1 MRKGARV
8 RSPDAELASLRDRLQ
23 VAEET
28 LEAIRSGQVEALLVE
43 SPGGPRVY
51 TLEGADHRYRRL
63 VETMNE
69 GALLINAAGLILYG
83 NAAFATLVAGTL
95 DGIIGRLLLEF
106 VDARS
111 RPVFK
116 ALLSNALAQP
126 VAEEVTLRDA
136 AGLPVAAFISMSPN
150 EQSDAGIS
158 VIVTNLT
165 TQKRNEQIV
174 ASERLASSILEQA
187 AEAIVVCDQTGT
199 VIRASRAARRI
210 AAGLTLRQHVL
221 LAFPLSAGSGEGD
234 AEHPALRALEGQL
247 VGSVEMALNVPGRE
261 ALHVLCTAAPLLSE
275 REVLGCVMSMT
286 DITAQKLAEA
296 ERTQLLA
303 AERAARA
310 AAERARHDAEVSNR
324 SKDEFLATVSH
335 ELRTPLNSI
344 VGWSRLLSNGSLP
357 EERRQ
362 HAVEVIRRNADAQA
376 RLVEDLLDVSRIIS
390 GQLQLDIKTVPL
402 SRVIASVIDSVKPAL
417 DAKEL
422 RIHAQ
427 IASDDV
433 VVSGDETRIQQVVW
447 NLVSNATKFTP
458 AKGSIRIE
466 LTRTGSGVELVV
478 ADDGEGIKPEFLPYV
493 FDRFRQADAG
503 IDRVRGGLGLGLAIS
518 RHLVELHGG
527 TIAVHSDGL
536 GSGST
541 FTVCLPQTQRSAAS
555 ATESPRPA
563 RDSDA
568 GAIPG
573 ELQDLSLLHVL
584 LVEDDQDSRELFTAI
599 LTKCGAR
606 VTSTDSGL
614 QALKVFESELPDV
627 LVSDIGMPYMD
638 GYSLIRNVRKLP
650 ASIGTAMPALALTA
664 YARTEDE
671 QRALEAG
678 FQMHL
683 AKPVDPL
690 ALAAA
695 VAKLAR
701 SR

>member
-1 MRKGARV
+1 MKRSGRAR
-8 RSPDAELASLRDRLQ
+8 SSEAEIAALRDRLQ
-23 VAEET
+23 EAEET
-28 LEAIRSGQVEALLVE
+28 LEAIRLGQVEALLVE
-43 SPGGPRVY
+43 APSGPRVY

-69 GALLINAAGLILYG
+69 GALLINAAGLVLYS
-83 NAAFATLVAGTL
+83 NLAFATLMVGTL
-95 DGIIGRLLLEF
+95 ENIIGRSLLDF
-106 VDARS
+106 VDTRS
-111 RPVFK
+111 RPAFK
-116 ALLSNALAQP
+116 ALLSSALAEP
-126 VAEEVTLRDA
+126 AADEITLRDET
-136 AGLPVAAFISMSPN
+136 GLPVATFISMSPN
-150 EQSDAGIS
+150 EQRDAGVS

-187 AEAIVVCDQTGT
+187 AEAIVVCDQTGI

-221 LAFPLSAGSGEGD
+221 LAFPLSADSAET
-234 AEHPALRALEGQL
+234 EHPALRALEGQL
-247 VGSVEMALNVPGRE
+247 VSSVEMALNVPGRE
-261 ALHVLCTAAPLLSE
+261 PLYLLCNAAPLRSE
-275 REVLGCVMSMT
+275 SEVLGCVMSMT

-296 ERTQLLA
+296 ERAQLLA

-310 AAERARHDAEVSNR
+310 AAERARHEAEVSNR

-357 EERRQ
+357 EPRRQ

-390 GQLQLDIKTVPL
+390 GQLQLDVKTVPL
-402 SRVIASVIDSVKPAL
+402 SQVIANVIDSVRPAL

-422 RIHAQ
+422 SIHAE

-433 VVSGDETRIQQVVW
+433 VVSGDETRIQQVIW

-458 AKGSIRIE
+458 AKGSIRIK
-466 LTRTGSGVELVV
+466 LSRTDSGIELVV
-478 ADDGEGIKPEFLPYV
+478 CDDGEGIRPEFLPYV

-503 IDRVRGGLGLGLAIS
+503 IDRMRGGLGLGLAIS

-527 TIAVHSDGL
+527 TIAVDSQGP
-536 GSGST
+536 GTGST
-541 FTVCLPQTQRSAAS
+541 FTVRLPQNQRNLPTN
-555 ATESPRPA
+555 TETPRQL
-563 RDSDA
+563 RESDA
-568 GAIPG
+568 GAVAG
-573 ELQDLSLLHVL
+573 ELQDLSQLHVL
-584 LVEDDQDSRELFTAI
+584 LVEDDDDSRDLFTAI
-599 LTKCGAR
+599 LMKCGAR
-606 VTSTDSGL
+606 VTSTDSG
-614 QALKVFESELPDV
+614 QRALKALEAEPPDV
-627 LVSDIGMPYMD
+627 LVSDIGMPSMD
-638 GYSLIRNVRKLP
+638 GYSLIRHVRNLPLEGAKLV
-650 ASIGTAMPALALTA
+650 PALALTA
-664 YARTEDE
+664 YARSEDE

-683 AKPVDPL
+683 AKPVDPI

-695 VAKLAR
+695 IGKLAR
-701 SR
+701 SA

>member
-1 MRKGARV
+1 MRKSGHAK
-8 RSPDAELASLRDRLQ
+8 SPEAEIAALRDRLQ
-23 VAEET
+23 EAEET
-28 LEAIRSGQVEALLVE
+28 LQAIRLGQVEALLVE
-43 SPGGPRVY
+43 SPNGPRVY

-69 GALLINAAGLILYG
+69 GALLINPAGLVLYS
-83 NAAFATLVAGTL
+83 NAAFATLMAGTL
-95 DGIIGRLLLEF
+95 ENIIGRSLLEF

-111 RPVFK
+111 RPAFR
-116 ALLSNALAQP
+116 ALLASALAKP
-126 VAEEVTLRDA
+126 AAEEITLRDQ
-136 AGLPVAAFISMSPN
+136 AGLPVPTFISMSPN
-150 EQSDAGIS
+150 EQSDAGVS

-165 TQKRNEQIV
+165 TQKRNEEIV

-187 AEAIVVCDQTGT
+187 AEAIVVCDQTGV

-221 LAFPLSAGSGEGD
+221 LAFPLSGD
-234 AEHPALRALEGQL
+234 STEAEHPALRALEGQT
-247 VGSVEMALNVPGRE
+247 VSSVEMALNVPGRE
-261 ALHVLCTAAPLLSE
+261 PLHVLCAAAPLLSE

-296 ERTQLLA
+296 ERAQLLA

-357 EERRQ
+357 EARRQ

-390 GQLQLDIKTVPL
+390 GQLQLDVKAVPL
-402 SRVIASVIDSVKPAL
+402 SRVIANVIDSVRPAL

-422 RIHAQ
+422 RIHAE

-433 VVSGDETRIQQVVW
+433 VVAGDETRIQQVIW

-458 AKGSIRIE
+458 PQGTIGISLSRSD
-466 LTRTGSGVELVV
+466 SGIELVV
-478 ADDGEGIKPEFLPYV
+478 SDNGEGIRPEFLPYV

-503 IDRVRGGLGLGLAIS
+503 IDRTRGGLGLGLAIS

-527 TIAVHSDGL
+527 TIAVSSQGT
-536 GSGST
+536 GRGST
-541 FTVCLPQTQRSAAS
+541 FTVRLPQNQRNPPA
-555 ATESPRPA
+555 ATETPRQL
-563 RDSDA
+563 RESDA
-568 GAIPG
+568 GVVAG
-573 ELQDLSLLHVL
+573 ELQDLSRLHVL
-584 LVEDDQDSRELFTAI
+584 LVEDDEDSRDLFTAI

-606 VTSTDSGL
+606 VTSTDSG
-614 QALKVFESELPDV
+614 QRALKALETERPDV
-627 LVSDIGMPYMD
+627 LVSDIGMPHMD
-638 GYSLIRNVRKLP
+638 GYSLIRQVRSLPLESAKLL
-650 ASIGTAMPALALTA
+650 PALALTA
-664 YARTEDE
+664 YARSEDE
-671 QRALEAG
+671 RHALEAG

-683 AKPVDPL
+683 AKPVDPI

-695 VAKLAR
+695 IGKLVRPA
-701 SR
+701 